1 MSKARNTNVSV
12 RAFANAWRRR
22 FGAKSDS
29 TRRALAEMADAF
41 ASRSEKT
48 ERGLRTWEDVWGST
62 SGRCRQATLSPALL
76 RAFEPLLSARPE
88 LRTSPCD
95 ALNVEPERTFNAF
108 CFLMQTYVAQSI
120 VAVLERYYELSESE
134 LSAIFGES
142 PFDWAKSVRKTL
154 RVGDDDLKTLQF
166 EKFARENDPFAETY
180 AKFFSFE
187 LRKTLGEFYT
197 PAPLAKYLTRRALEL
212 SDATDP
218 TILDPTCGAGVFLT
232 TALRRFLDAGI
243 APVDALGRLAG
254 FDANALAVITA
265 RANLLVAATS
275 RASGEDRKTLLR
287 EILDAR
293 RDAAPN
299 EPAARVL
306 FFDAL
311 AERAPGGPDADEFGL
326 DVWKWRQSESAAR
339 RFDVILGNPP
349 WIAWDK
355 LSESYRDATTSLW
368 RRYGL
373 FDLSG
378 KDAQYGG
385 SKKELASLVV
395 YATIDNRLK
404 DGGVFGFV
412 LPKSLFQT
420 GKAGAGFRRFGE
432 QTGAPFAALEID
444 DLSELDLFSNVASKA
459 SALLGRKGARTEYP
473 IPLRRWQAR
482 KKDAL
487 EPFDADVLE
496 GRAAPLTSAPGAP
509 LLFELDARGASRA
522 PEQDELARRQDE
534 LVRALFDR
542 VDANA
547 PRYAARLGA
556 NAAGA
561 SGVFWLESDDPLD
574 KPLVNVR
581 NLHDSGKRKV
591 ERVEAALETA
601 LLFPLVRWRDVD
613 EYRVKPVSTLM
624 LIPQDPKTRKGFSE
638 ETMAALY
645 PNALAYLRRFELT
658 LRARAAY
665 RRYQNRAPFW
675 SLYNVSV
682 ETFAL
687 HKVVW
692 RRMDSTMR
700 AAVAAFDPAT
710 NKPLVPQETL
720 STVAVNSLQEA
731 DYLCAVLNSG
741 PVRALVG
748 ASCLAGSKSFGAP
761 SALDAAP
768 IPVFDPNDPVCQEL
782 ARIGETRRKG

>member
-1 MSKARNTNVSV
+1 M
-12 RAFANAWRRR
+12 
-22 FGAKSDS
+22 
-29 TRRALAEMADAF
+29 
-41 ASRSEKT
+41 
-48 ERGLRTWEDVWGST
+48 
-62 SGRCRQATLSPALL
+62 
-76 RAFEPLLSARPE
+76 
-88 LRTSPCD
+88 
-95 ALNVEPERTFNAF
+95 
-108 CFLMQTYVAQSI
+108 
-120 VAVLERYYELSESE
+120 
-134 LSAIFGES
+134 
-142 PFDWAKSVRKTL
+142 
-154 RVGDDDLKTLQF
+154 
-166 EKFARENDPFAETY
+166 
-180 AKFFSFE
+180 
-187 LRKTLGEFYT
+187 
-197 PAPLAKYLTRRALEL
+197 
-212 SDATDP
+212 
-218 TILDPTCGAGVFLT
+218 
-232 TALRRFLDAGI
+232 
-243 APVDALGRLAG
+243 
-254 FDANALAVITA
+254 
-265 RANLLVAATS
+265 
-275 RASGEDRKTLLR
+275 
-287 EILDAR
+287 
-293 RDAAPN
+293 
-299 EPAARVL
+299 

-311 AERAPGGPDADEFGL
+311 AERAPGGADADEFGL
-326 DVWKWRQSESAAR
+326 NVRKWRQSESAAR

-496 GRAAPLTSAPGAP
+496 GRAVPLTSAPGAP
-509 LLFELDARGASRA
+509 LLFELDARGPSRA

-561 SGVFWLESDDPLD
+561 AAFWLESDDPLD

-591 ERVEAALETA
+591 DRVEAAPKRRF
-601 LLFPLVRWRDVD
+601 FPLVRWRDARRIPHEAGLD
-613 EYRVKPVSTLM
+613 PHADPAG
-624 LIPQDPKTRKGFSE
+624 PQDAQGLLRGDDGGALPK
-638 ETMAALY
+638 
-645 PNALAYLRRFELT
+645 
-658 LRARAAY
+658 RARLPAPIQPTRARERRIGAIRTERLFGPCTTSARNVCAAQS
-665 RRYQNRAPFW
+665 RLA
-675 SLYNVSV
+675 
-682 ETFAL
+682 
-687 HKVVW
+687 
-692 RRMDSTMR
+692 RMDSTMR

-748 ASCLAGSKSFGAP
+748 ASCLAGSKSLAP
-761 SALDAAP
+761 ERS
-768 IPVFDPNDPVCQEL
+768 
-782 ARIGETRRKG
+782 TRR